1 MEHMEHIEPYLN
13 IRSNA
18 ISDESVFKIDYPEI
32 DCTNPPGINQTA
44 GGEILF
50 KTSNSATWYL
60 PSKSYM
66 LIEGQIQLNGAP
78 ITTTTLPTGNVL
90 SYPGITFVN
99 NGLMHMFNTVTYKL
113 NGTILETF
121 TWAGITTT
129 INNILTKDKDYQ
141 AIESMWYP
149 DGYTT
154 NADFSNDG
162 YVKRW
167 QAVLNT
173 SGGAANLYKFG
184 CLVPLANIFNFCDYN
199 NKVNYGMLH
208 ELSFFRQSTDNYALH
223 GSITGNQSYVNGLP
237 HYSNVMAQISAGAGG
252 VAFAPVP
259 GNYSIFLTK
268 FKWILPNVTPSDDVK
283 ITLNEIFVKKE
294 NQQIAFLNKRLDS
307 QQNLGAGSNTFNW
320 NLSNTTGL
328 SKIRFI
334 VIGVQLF
341 NRSSPITNAG
351 AGLSPVNATGAPA
364 VAGWPTTLAF
374 AAQNN
379 NIGNNSILYNNS
391 VFDAIDISTLYAY
404 VDNVRYPIQEQQ
416 SSILVNTTE
425 KWYESYKDFRKYYS
439 NSNRDDSAMD
449 YFQFQ
454 KNPLYVIDVSKQPN
468 RIANSTVTT
477 SINLTLNNPLPNPAT
492 AYVVTYFD
500 TCYNLKGTEITNKF

>member
-1 MEHMEHIEPYLN
+1 MEHVEPYL
-13 IRSNA
+13 IIESNA
-18 ISDESVFKIDYPEI
+18 VSDESVFKIDYPEI
-32 DCTNPPGINQTA
+32 DCINTQAINQQG

-50 KTSNSATWYL
+50 RTSNSATWYL
-60 PSKSYM
+60 PSKSYF

-78 ITTTTLPTGNVL
+78 ITAVALPTGGVN

-99 NGLMHMFNTVTYKL
+99 NGLMHMFSNVSYKL
-113 NGTILETF
+113 GGTILEAF
-121 TWAGITTT
+121 TQCGLTTT

-141 AIESMWYP
+141 AIEAMWYP

-154 NADFSNDG
+154 NADFSNEG

-167 QAVLNT
+167 NAVLNT
-173 SGGAANLYKFG
+173 TGGAANLYRFG

-199 NKVNYGMLH
+199 NKVIYGVQH
-208 ELSFFRQSTDNYALH
+208 ELSFFRQSSDNYALH

-268 FKWILPNVTPSDDVK
+268 FKWILPIITPSDSMK
-283 ITLNEIFVKKE
+283 IELNKVISEKRD
-294 NQQIAFLNKRLDS
+294 QQIAFLNKKLDS
-307 QQNLGAGSNTFNW
+307 QQNLTAGSNVFNW
-320 NLSNTTGL
+320 NLQNTSGI
-328 SKIRFI
+328 SKMRFI

-341 NRSSPITNAG
+341 NRSSPVVNAG
-351 AGLSPVNATGAPA
+351 AGLSPVNATGAPS
-364 VAGWPTTLAF
+364 VAGWPITLAF

-379 NIGNNSILYNNS
+379 IGNNSILFNNS
-391 VFDAIDISTLYAY
+391 IFDPIDIATLYAN

-416 SSILVNTTE
+416 SNIATNSSE
-425 KWYESYKDFRKYYS
+425 KWYENYKDFRKYYS
-439 NSNRDDSAMD
+439 NSNRDDVAMD

-454 KNPLYVIDVSKQPN
+454 KNPIYVIDVSKQPD
-468 RIANSTVTT
+468 RLPNSNVTT
-477 SINLTLNNPLPNPAT
+477 SVNLTLNNAMPANAL
-492 AYVVTYFD
+492 AYVITYFD
-500 TCYNLKGTEITNKF
+500 TIYSLKGDMITNKF